1 MEDLEFGLLLFRVDL
16 LQALRSRDLDRLR
29 ACLVRQHPYVQ
40 CAPGQFRRLLND
52 DLYLQAAI
60 YERIV
65 AEPLLEA
72 LHPEAQAWL
81 EVHGFEPAPASR
93 SEAVGAA
100 A

>member
-1 MEDLEFGLLLFRVDL
+1 MEDLQLGLLLFRVDL
-16 LQALRSRDLDRLR
+16 LQALRSRDLARLR
-29 ACLVRQHPYVQ
+29 ACLVRHRPYVQ

-52 DLYLQAAI
+52 DRYLQAAM
-60 YERIV
+60 YERILG
-65 AEPLLEA
+65 EPLLGT

-93 SEAVGAA
+93 PEAVGAA